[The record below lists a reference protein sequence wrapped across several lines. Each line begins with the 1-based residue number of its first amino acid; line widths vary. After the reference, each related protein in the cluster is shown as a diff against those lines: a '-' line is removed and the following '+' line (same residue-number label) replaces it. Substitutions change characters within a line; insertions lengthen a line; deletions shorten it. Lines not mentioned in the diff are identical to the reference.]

1 VFGVLITSFRSP
13 LFSTIVHLS
22 SLSCSPII
30 LLQPGD
36 FVWRTLDPTL
46 EKRVKAAIGD
56 RSLSRSRSP
65 LAVRVVGEVGGYLT
79 VELTDSDGRAATATG
94 TAPLAEPTGS
104 SSSAATATA
113 TSAEVRKGQETL
125 SSERGG
131 DNSSI
136 STGTKS
142 ERKNSLEVL
151 QQHVAKAIG
160 SLGDTPFS
168 IGTLDMTFGRRGAH
182 DEDGNEA
189 VQVVALPYVSGA
201 EVKALRKDA
210 VLQLL
215 AQRAADPVERTRAG
229 LHNFDVKKGSANDA
243 EKVVQEGSIGTTA
256 ADKSEPLAPLLR
268 AEATATARNAVAQ
281 AAARQREEEKDKRAA
296 FPSPPRFPWGSFGVL
311 CRNQAQV

>member
-1 VFGVLITSFRSP
+1 M
-13 LFSTIVHLS
+13 
-22 SLSCSPII
+22 
-30 LLQPGD
+30 
-36 FVWRTLDPTL
+36 L

-79 VELTDSDGRAATATG
+79 VELTDSDGRVVTATG
-94 TAPLAEPTGS
+94 TVPLAEPTGS
-104 SSSAATATA
+104 SSSAAA
-113 TSAEVRKGQETL
+113 SAPAAEARKGQETL
-125 SSERGG
+125 SSEGGG
-131 DNSSI
+131 DDGSI
-136 STGTKS
+136 RSGAKS

-160 SLGDTPFS
+160 ALGDTPFS
-168 IGTLDMTFGRRGAH
+168 IGTLDMAFGRRRSDNDRTH
-182 DEDGNEA
+182 EDGRDAA
-189 VQVVALPYVSGA
+189 VQAAALPYVSGA

-229 LHNFDVKKGSANDA
+229 LHNFDAKESSKRDGAR
-243 EKVVQEGSIGTTA
+243 VVQEGSCETSV

-268 AEATATARNAVAQ
+268 AEAKATARNAVAQ
-281 AAARQREEEKDKRAA
+281 AAARRRGEEAEKDKRASI
-296 FPSPPRFPWGSFGVL
+296 PSPPRFPWGSFGVL